1 MSEELKPCPFCGGE
15 ADIRTVGEISYIECA
30 TCHCQTESV
39 HYKEKNKIIEAWN
52 KRPSPWH
59 TGIPTEMG
67 EYLVC
72 RVPEAGWLFRY
83 NQIVQYGDLM
93 GLSRKKIFYI
103 GEPGKIGF
111 ENVTDSVV
119 AWQKIE
125 PYKGEKE

>member
-1 MSEELKPCPFCGGE
+1 MTSKELLDKYVRACIEIDREEKN
-15 ADIRTVGEISYIECA
+15 YIPLRPIEV
-30 TCHCQTESV
+30 SL
-39 HYKEKNKIIEAWN
+39 KEKDSLEKEIL
-52 KRPSPWH
+52 KRIDEDDWH

-83 NQIVQYGDLM
+83 NQIVRYGDLM

-125 PYKGEKE
+125 PFKGE